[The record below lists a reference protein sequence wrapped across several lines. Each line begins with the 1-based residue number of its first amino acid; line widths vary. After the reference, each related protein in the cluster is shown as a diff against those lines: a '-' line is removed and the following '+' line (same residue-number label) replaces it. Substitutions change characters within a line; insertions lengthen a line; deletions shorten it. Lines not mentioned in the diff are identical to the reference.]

1 MARRQICFLISESI
15 YEKLVDA
22 REKTG
27 LSLSTIVNITLKG
40 YEIVDTRGSDQK
52 ILNRAREIITKQGVE
67 S

>member
-1 MARRQICFLISESI
+1 MARRQISFSISESI

-22 REKTG
+22 KEKTG

-40 YEIVDTRGSDQK
+40 FEIVDTRGSDRK
-52 ILNRAREIITKQGVE
+52 VLNSPSGILSKQGDG